1 MLISGT
7 DMKLNESSKAA
18 SLISLLGMI
27 PFPLIKVQY
36 GSSVELLHPQGS
48 GAVLYW
54 RCCYIYNGL
63 SCFYFLMTTA

>member
-1 MLISGT
+1 
-7 DMKLNESSKAA
+7 MKLNESSKAA

-54 RCCYIYNGL
+54 RCCYL
-63 SCFYFLMTTA
+63 